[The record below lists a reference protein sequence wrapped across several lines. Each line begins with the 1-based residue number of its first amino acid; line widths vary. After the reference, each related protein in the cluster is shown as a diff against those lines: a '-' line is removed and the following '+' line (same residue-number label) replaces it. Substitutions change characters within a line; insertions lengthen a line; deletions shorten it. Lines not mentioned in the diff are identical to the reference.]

1 MMKRNND
8 KQYYTRIVLLLCV
21 LLAVGTL
28 ACVIVLGAG
37 GDWDTYFSSSLVRS
51 GMVYFMIGLCAMLL
65 VLLVCMIII
74 SYRASSA
81 IREQAKQDKLLE
93 KKDFESLKRL
103 GVTKGRRDTNKEKG
117 RFSML
122 QKIDKKMAFYKAPSV
137 KKISLEEF
145 CNAFRNYA
153 AGTLGL
159 YYTIEDIRRFVAGMS
174 VTRLILLQGMSGTG
188 KTSLAYAMGQFLD
201 NESVIVPIQPMWKER
216 SDLLGYFNEFTKKF
230 NETTLLRKMYEA
242 GYSKELYI
250 TVLDEVNISRIE
262 YYFAEFLSLLEIPDP
277 SSRYLTVV
285 NDVWAKD
292 PVRLK
297 EGRIQLPTN
306 MWFVGTANNDDST
319 FSISDKVYD
328 RAMVL
333 TLDHKCVP
341 FQVPKSA
348 PVRITYDAWCELVG
362 EAKIRYELSA
372 EMGRK
377 IHVIDAYLMETFR
390 ISFGN
395 RIMKQI
401 REYVPVMIACG
412 GTELGAIDDI
422 LSKKVLRKL
431 EQQNPIHVQNA
442 IEPLMALIDEQF
454 GDGLP
459 QCKEYLHRFEMINY
473 L

>member
-1 MMKRNND
+1 MMKNN
-8 KQYYTRIVLLLCV
+8 KRYFTHIVLLLCA
-21 LLAVGTL
+21 LLVVGTL
-28 ACVIVLGAG
+28 ACVLVFGAG
-37 GDWDTYFSSSLVRS
+37 GDWDTHFSSALVRT
-51 GMVYFMIGLCAMLL
+51 GTVYFLIGLCLLLL
-65 VLLVCMIII
+65 VLLVCMIVI
-74 SYRASSA
+74 SFRASSE
-81 IREQAKQDKLLE
+81 IREQVKQKKLLE
-93 KKDFESLKRL
+93 KRDFEALKRL
-103 GVTKGRRDTNKEKG
+103 GATKGRRKANKEKG

-122 QKIDKKMAFYKAPSV
+122 QRIDKKMARYKAPPMSR
-137 KKISLEEF
+137 ISLGEF
-145 CNAFRNYA
+145 CNSFRNYA

-159 YYTIEDIRRFVAGMS
+159 YYTIEDVRRFVAGMS

-201 NESVIVPIQPMWKER
+201 NESVIVPVQPMWKER

-230 NETTLLRKMYEA
+230 NETTLLRKIYEA
-242 GYSKELYI
+242 GYSKEMYI

-277 SSRYLTVV
+277 GKRYLTVV

-292 PVRLK
+292 PVKLE
-297 EGRIQLPTN
+297 EGRILLPTN

-333 TLDHKCVP
+333 TLDHRCVP
-341 FQVPKSA
+341 FETFGSA
-348 PVRITYDAWCELVG
+348 PIRISYDAFCELVRG
-362 EAKIRYELSA
+362 AQLQYALSE
-372 EMGRK
+372 EMERN
-377 IHVIDAYLMETFR
+377 IHAIDAYLMETFR

-401 REYVPVMIACG
+401 REYVPVMLACG
-412 GTELGAIDDI
+412 GTEIGAIDDI

-442 IEPLMALIDEQF
+442 VEELMTLIKERFD
-454 GDGLP
+454 DGLP
-459 QCKEYLHRFEMINY
+459 QCMEYLHRFEMVNY